1 MPTNPERERHSQGFL
16 GRCLV
21 GVEGDP
27 IFDPVGLETVCCFPF
42 EGWLKSFAHRS
53 HRVEKKKNVQY
64 IDMAEGGH
72 DERDPLMDHTDD
84 RGDDDD
90 CDTTDP
96 FQPGSASTPVPGE
109 RIPMRTTT
117 TNRPSESWPETT
129 KTSFIEGPGNL

>member
-1 MPTNPERERHSQGFL
+1 
-16 GRCLV
+16 
-21 GVEGDP
+21 
-27 IFDPVGLETVCCFPF
+27 
-42 EGWLKSFAHRS
+42 
-53 HRVEKKKNVQY
+53 
-64 IDMAEGGH
+64 MAEGGH

-129 KTSFIEGPGNL
+129 KTSFIEGPGNLWKELLINEANRKIEYYYPNYYDSLDLYINEQGKIAAKGPKGGNIEVFKADRE